1 MSESWGKVKI
11 EKKKKGVAGGVKESG
26 VKIGS
31 GWRRSLVEGRPLTS
45 EAPRA
50 QRGRPQSHLVGDGCP
65 VSLFGVHGHRGQL
78 VRGWHCAAAT

>member
-1 MSESWGKVKI
+1 MSESGGKVKI
-11 EKKKKGVAGGVKESG
+11 EKKSKVVGGVKESG

-65 VSLFGVHGHRGQL
+65 VSLFGVYWHRDQP
-78 VRGWHCAAAT
+78 VRGWHCALTT